1 MANSVMLSSCQ
12 VHCSGIYF
20 VPQLLI
26 HIFQLG
32 FRGVMCHL
40 EKPSAAEPA
49 EAAHGARVPCT
60 PLGDGGRVPGVSGV
74 CQATSAAAVR
84 DRTLVAGYMLAGAG
98 MTCSLSNRSTA
109 WLQDCVLGARTQ
121 VISKSCLFKLLVKA
135 SGEGCSMTSLLLVF
149 RYCHSEFP

>member
-12 VHCSGIYF
+12 VLCSGIYF

-26 HIFQLG
+26 HIFRLG

-84 DRTLVAGYMLAGAG
+84 DRRVHACWCGHDLLAVEPQHSMAAGVCAR
-98 MTCSLSNRSTA
+98 C
-109 WLQDCVLGARTQ
+109 QDPGDFQ
-121 VISKSCLFKLLVKA
+121 ELLV
-135 SGEGCSMTSLLLVF
+135 
-149 RYCHSEFP
+149 